1 MVISNQS
8 CCLTDD
14 QPISGLKVC
23 IVDNHNCKTTN
34 QHKPSGNKL
43 INNHILRGWLN
54 LEQSLGR
61 SNKVL
66 VKLNNNWVNLT
77 SPRSTNIN

>member
-1 MVISNQS
+1 MYFTHNVYMGVNNIKLCTLKKINVTKIMVISNQS
-8 CCLTDD
+8 CCLTGD

-43 INNHILRGWLN
+43 ITNHILRG
-54 LEQSLGR
+54 
-61 SNKVL
+61 
-66 VKLNNNWVNLT
+66 
-77 SPRSTNIN
+77 